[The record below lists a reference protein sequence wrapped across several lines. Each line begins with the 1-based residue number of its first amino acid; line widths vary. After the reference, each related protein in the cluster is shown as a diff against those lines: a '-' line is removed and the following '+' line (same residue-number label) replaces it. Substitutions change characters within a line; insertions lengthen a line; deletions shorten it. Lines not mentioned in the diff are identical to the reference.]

1 MALEDFEPSF
11 DGLAE
16 DVGRRADLR
25 ELVQDLA
32 RLPEDQ
38 REALVLFELGG
49 SSQTEIARVLACPP
63 AKVKA
68 LVFQARSTLIAER
81 DARST
86 PCEAIREQLAVARGG
101 LLRRGSLRRHLRQ
114 CAPCDAYRLAV
125 AGQRDALASL
135 LPVLPSAGLKA
146 AVLAAAGLS
155 GSGGT
160 AAAAGGAAS
169 LGRRRGR
176 RRSRFG
182 RRLRGH
188 RDRGQGRRDPGRG
201 RRRRVGRGRGGGL
214 CRRRRRARGPRRR
227 LGPGAHGPGAPADA
241 DADARRRGH

>member
-1 MALEDFEPSF
+1 M
-11 DGLAE
+11 
-16 DVGRRADLR
+16 
-25 ELVQDLA
+25 
-32 RLPEDQ
+32 
-38 REALVLFELGG
+38 
-49 SSQTEIARVLACPP
+49 
-63 AKVKA
+63 KA
-68 LVFQARSTLIAER
+68 LVFQARTTLIAER

-169 LGRRRGR
+169 LGG
-176 RRSRFG
+176 
-182 RRLRGH
+182 
-188 RDRGQGRRDPGRG
+188 
-201 RRRRVGRGRGGGL
+201 VAAGGGAASAGGFAVTAIVAKVAVTL
-214 CRRRRRARGPRRR
+214 AVAGAGVSGAVAAVGSARRRRRARGPRRR